1 MLDIQSQF
9 SLWENAKITA
19 TPNLWF
25 TTFSGVV
32 LMDGYL
38 IFCKESTSLLVC
50 CSKFIT
56 LQIHS
61 HQFDLRIIIF
71 QKWSLL
77 KYWLEQIWFL
87 IYLKYTKRFA
97 ILKILEILT
106 WDLIVSWITLCQNCI
121 FTLHEAVILQCNFNW
136 IHTFIWEMFY
146 NDQVNWEV
154 RFSWNAYDRQE
165 VTTHPTL

>member
-1 MLDIQSQF
+1 MKTNKNIRTANQDSKSEHSESHDLIFHLIGWESFVYQLKSIDKQNCRNPGLLLLDIQSQF

-71 QKWSLL
+71 HKNGHFSNTDLN
-77 KYWLEQIWFL
+77 KSDFL
-87 IYLKYTKRFA
+87 
-97 ILKILEILT
+97 
-106 WDLIVSWITLCQNCI
+106 
-121 FTLHEAVILQCNFNW
+121 
-136 IHTFIWEMFY
+136 FIWNIQKDLQSLKF
-146 NDQVNWEV
+146 
-154 RFSWNAYDRQE
+154 
-165 VTTHPTL
+165 